1 MGRPLVSVTCFET
14 KFMKTTFCWV
24 FFFFKHTV
32 TASDEKKKKEKKP
45 TWARRR
51 HEPSF
56 QLRGSYSW
64 SPPSSQQERHLWN
77 KHVVV
82 EKDRNQQILFNFFLP
97 IFQLLLFLLFLVSS
111 VLYLYSLTDVQQW
124 PTDLLNIRHRL
135 TSSHLH
141 RCRLLLTSARRQS
154 RCSTRSPTSQS
165 LREKKNKKNQQLSS
179 DKYPTNKQVRNS
191 EGLVSFQF
199 SVFLDEAVL
208 ECCSIYTVQE

>member
-32 TASDEKKKKEKKP
+32 TRVMRKKKRRKKP

-82 EKDRNQQILFNFFLP
+82 EKDRNQLILFNFFLP
-97 IFQLLLFLLFLVSS
+97 IFQLFLLLFPS

-124 PTDLLNIRHRL
+124 PTDLSNIRHRV

-165 LREKKNKKNQQLSS
+165 LREKKKNQQLKQSS
-179 DKYPTNKQVRNS
+179 DKYPTNKS
-191 EGLVSFQF
+191 KTLKDWLVFSFF
-199 SVFLDEAVL
+199 RWSSSGMLL
-208 ECCSIYTVQE
+208 HLYSPGIKK

>member
-1 MGRPLVSVTCFET
+1 MR
-14 KFMKTTFCWV
+14 KRKR
-24 FFFFKHTV
+24 
-32 TASDEKKKKEKKP
+32 KKP

-82 EKDRNQQILFNFFLP
+82 EKDRNQLILFNFFLP
-97 IFQLLLFLLFLVSS
+97 IFQLFLLLFLLLFLVSS

-124 PTDLLNIRHRL
+124 PTDLSNIRHRV

-165 LREKKNKKNQQLSS
+165 LREKKKKKSTTETEFRQISI
-179 DKYPTNKQVRNS
+179 NKQVKNS